1 MRLIYEMR
9 ILQIS
14 QLISTIDDGQNP
26 QGCHCS
32 EKKPPPAV
40 DEEEDCGI
48 TLSTRYTDDA
58 DDKPSSKDS
67 EKARHIARLSILLFC
82 KTDDMF
88 HGPVSWRTCRR
99 AEAKDR
105 YQQQSN
111 LHASDDDDDN
121 ITDDDGFSTVLQ
133 TVGTLPAGYVR
144 SAPLPRLVPERHK
157 TAASRV
163 HSIQRRPALSVGACA
178 MLTMMLPMTANNRL

>member
-1 MRLIYEMR
+1 MR

-88 HGPVSWRTCRR
+88 HGPVSRRTCRR

-133 TVGTLPAGYVR
+133 TVVDPPNVSGVAWALFLLSGDFQTK
-144 SAPLPRLVPERHK
+144 PLQISKEPEPVASKRPRFWFWFWSP
-157 TAASRV
+157 
-163 HSIQRRPALSVGACA
+163 PPPLSTRQAYQ
-178 MLTMMLPMTANNRL
+178 

>member
-88 HGPVSWRTCRR
+88 HGPVYTEDMQAEGRSQESIPATKQSPRIRR
-99 AEAKDR
+99 R
-105 YQQQSN
+105 
-111 LHASDDDDDN
+111 
-121 ITDDDGFSTVLQ
+121 
-133 TVGTLPAGYVR
+133 
-144 SAPLPRLVPERHK
+144 
-157 TAASRV
+157 
-163 HSIQRRPALSVGACA
+163 
-178 MLTMMLPMTANNRL
+178 